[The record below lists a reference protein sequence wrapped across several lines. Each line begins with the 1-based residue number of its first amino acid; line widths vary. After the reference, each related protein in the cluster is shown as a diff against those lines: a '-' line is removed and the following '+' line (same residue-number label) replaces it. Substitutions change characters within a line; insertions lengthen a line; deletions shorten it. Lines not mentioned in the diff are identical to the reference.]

1 MDSEAERYAKLVRE
15 MIDQPPWCDKPDA
28 RVALA
33 IAARAILRGR
43 HLTEA
48 EKLRNLANA
57 MEADDVDDGLDMGP
71 FATSLRRAADKLE
84 VCDGS

>member
-1 MDSEAERYAKLVRE
+1 MNSEVEHYAKLVSE
-15 MIDQPPWCDKPDA
+15 MIDQFPWRDKPDA

-33 IAARAILRGR
+33 VAARAIRRGR

-57 MEADDVDDGLDMGP
+57 MEADDMDDGLDMGP
-71 FATSLRRAADKLE
+71 VAASLRREADKLE
-84 VCDGS
+84 PR